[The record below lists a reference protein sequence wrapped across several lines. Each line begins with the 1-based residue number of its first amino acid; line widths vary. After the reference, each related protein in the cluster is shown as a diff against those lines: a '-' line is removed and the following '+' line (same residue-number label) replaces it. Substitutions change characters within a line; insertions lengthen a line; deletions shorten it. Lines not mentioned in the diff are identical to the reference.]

1 MTFGRYKMQ
10 YVFDGIVIVVLVLFT
25 VIGARK
31 GFIKAA
37 ADLLGGIIAM
47 IAAGMLSNPV
57 AEFIYTK
64 LFAEAVESRIKAVL
78 EVKGLELSEYFAQ
91 LPEFVSR
98 WLDFAGIN
106 ADTVAQKMAE
116 SGGSAAET
124 VTTTLAPIFVGL
136 INVFVVII
144 LFLLFMIIIK
154 ALANLLTGFFHLP
167 LLKEVNGLLGAVLG
181 ILLGLLMVWVA
192 IGAIE
197 FFQPMMEHDTLDK
210 LNTLVENSTVC
221 DILVRMNPIKWMF
234 E

>member
-25 VIGARK
+25 VIGTRK

-57 AEFIYTK
+57 AEYIYSK
-64 LFAEAVESRIKAVL
+64 LFSSAVEQKVKAVL
-78 EVKGLELSEYFAQ
+78 EVKEMELADYFAQ

-98 WLDFAGIN
+98 WLNFTGVN
-106 ADTVAQKMAE
+106 ADTVAQKMSE
-116 SGGSAAET
+116 SGNSAAET
-124 VTTTLAPIFVGL
+124 VVASLAPVFVGL

-144 LFLLFMIIIK
+144 LFLLFMIIIR
-154 ALANLLTGFFHLP
+154 ALANLLTGLFHLP

-181 ILLGLLMVWVA
+181 ILLGLLVVWVA

-197 FFQPMMEHDTLDK
+197 FFQPMMELETLDK
-210 LNTLVENSTVC
+210 LNNLVENSTVC
-221 DILVRMNPIKWMF
+221 DFLVKINPVKWMY

>member
-1 MTFGRYKMQ
+1 MQ
-10 YVFDGIVIVVLVLFT
+10 YVFDGIIVAVLVFFT
-25 VIGARK
+25 VVGVKK

-37 ADLLGGIIAM
+37 ADLLGGIISM
-47 IAAGMLSNPV
+47 IAAGMLSNPA
-57 AEFIYTK
+57 AEFIYEK
-64 LFAEAVESRIKAVL
+64 LFAEAVKQKVTGVL
-78 EVKGLELSEYFAQ
+78 EVKQMELADYFMQ

-98 WLDFAGIN
+98 WLDYAGIN

-116 SGGSAAET
+116 SGDSAAET
-124 VTTTLAPIFVGL
+124 VTATLAPIFIGL

-154 ALANLLTGFFHLP
+154 ALANLLTGLFHLP

-181 ILLGLLMVWVA
+181 VLLGLLVVWIV

-197 FFQPMMEHDTLDK
+197 FFHPMMESESLEK
-210 LNTLVENSTVC
+210 LTSLVENSTVC
-221 DILVRMNPIKWMF
+221 KILVDMNPIKWIF